1 MAHSSG
7 TPENQTSGTFTHTLS
22 GTTFSVISTPTGMT
36 QAIARH
42 GITAKYPVAY
52 VIGSGHHAFG
62 YLIRIGDYLFQSPIS
77 YYSRRGA
84 WDMAPGYEHD
94 RLPDFTRPVT
104 YDCLLCHA
112 GSSFPVDE
120 TMNRYK
126 PPYVGVMGI
135 SCSRC
140 HGPVEAHLRKPS
152 RNNIINPARLPA
164 KERDSVCEQ
173 CHLAGE
179 ARVANPGRK
188 FSDFQP
194 GEKLEDVYSIYVFDN
209 SGHSGAE
216 SSIKVVSQAEQ
227 LAKSACARMSGGR
240 LWCGTCHDPHNRP
253 VDVKSYYRD
262 RCLSCHGP
270 RLPESH
276 PKTSDD
282 CIGCHMPTR
291 PTNDGGHTAFT
302 DHRITRRP
310 EPGISPAKD
319 ALIAWREPENAVQ
332 KRNLGLAYITVGER
346 DERPQFLERGLSL
359 LLSTGDVFANDPEVL
374 TGIGVVYLRKGMSRE
389 ALRVFERVAAMD
401 PNSPQY
407 QTNLATG
414 LAAIGDGDSAI
425 QHLNRAIDLD
435 PSIEMVYRLLAG
447 IYAETH
453 DDAGV
458 RQTLE
463 RYLKFSPQSVT
474 VRAALGLR

>member
-1 MAHSSG
+1 MKRVSVFLFCCAQLLQAAAHPCAVCHPREVQQYTGSPMAHSSA

-36 QAIARH
+36 QAIARR
-42 GITAKYPVAY
+42 GIVAKYPVAY

-126 PPYVGVMGI
+126 PPYVGVTGI

-152 RNNIINPARLPA
+152 RNNIINPARLPS

-209 SGHSGAE
+209 S
-216 SSIKVVSQAEQ
+216 
-227 LAKSACARMSGGR
+227 
-240 LWCGTCHDPHNRP
+240 
-253 VDVKSYYRD
+253 
-262 RCLSCHGP
+262 
-270 RLPESH
+270 
-276 PKTSDD
+276 
-282 CIGCHMPTR
+282 
-291 PTNDGGHTAFT
+291 
-302 DHRITRRP
+302 
-310 EPGISPAKD
+310 
-319 ALIAWREPENAVQ
+319 
-332 KRNLGLAYITVGER
+332 
-346 DERPQFLERGLSL
+346 
-359 LLSTGDVFANDPEVL
+359 
-374 TGIGVVYLRKGMSRE
+374 
-389 ALRVFERVAAMD
+389 
-401 PNSPQY
+401 
-407 QTNLATG
+407 
-414 LAAIGDGDSAI
+414 
-425 QHLNRAIDLD
+425 
-435 PSIEMVYRLLAG
+435 
-447 IYAETH
+447 
-453 DDAGV
+453 
-458 RQTLE
+458 
-463 RYLKFSPQSVT
+463 
-474 VRAALGLR
+474 